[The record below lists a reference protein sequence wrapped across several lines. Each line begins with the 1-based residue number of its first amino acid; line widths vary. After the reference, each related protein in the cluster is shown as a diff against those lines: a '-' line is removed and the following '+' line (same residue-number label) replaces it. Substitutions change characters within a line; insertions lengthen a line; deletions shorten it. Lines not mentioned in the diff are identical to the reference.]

1 MTSLAQDVGPGVRQ
15 LRRGRGVAL
24 DAGRGQAMAALRA
37 DRTQSSPRL
46 ELP

>member
-24 DAGRGQAMAALRA
+24 DAGRGQAMAALRPT
-37 DRTQSSPRL
+37 DTNPSPRL